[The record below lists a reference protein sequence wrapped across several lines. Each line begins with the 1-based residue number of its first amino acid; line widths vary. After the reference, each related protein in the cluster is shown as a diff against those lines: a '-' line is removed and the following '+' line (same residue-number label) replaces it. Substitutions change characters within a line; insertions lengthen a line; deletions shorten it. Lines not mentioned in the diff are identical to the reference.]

1 MFKNI
6 LVPVDG
12 SDQSVRSARIAVE
25 IAAKHEGKIHLLHTI
40 RPSEYTF
47 TGLDLIETIEKGA
60 WEMIENIIEKIKD
73 EAAAGN
79 VKITSE
85 VTLGNPAAI
94 IVEKSKKDYDSIVI
108 ANRGLSGI
116 KEIML
121 GSVSNVVSHHA
132 KCPVLLIRE

>member
-47 TGLDLIETIEKGA
+47 TGLDLIDTIEKGA
-60 WEMIENIIEKIKD
+60 REMIENIIEKIKD

-79 VKITSE
+79 VEITSE

-94 IVEKSKKDYDSIVI
+94 IVEKSKRDYDSIII

-121 GSVSNVVSHHA
+121 GSVSNVISHHA

>member
-47 TGLDLIETIEKGA
+47 TGLDLIDTIEKGA
-60 WEMIENIIEKIKD
+60 REMIENIIEKIKD

-79 VKITSE
+79 VEITSE

-94 IVEKSKKDYDSIVI
+94 IVEKSKRDYDSIII

-121 GSVSNVVSHHA
+121 GSVSNVISHQA

>member
-12 SDQSVRSARIAVE
+12 SDQSYKSAKISVE
-25 IAAKHEGKIHLLHTI
+25 LAAIHGGKIHLLHTI
-40 RPSEYTF
+40 RPFEYTF
-47 TGLDLIETIEKGA
+47 TGLDIIKYIEKGA
-60 WEMIENIIEKIKD
+60 QDIIDSIKTSIQE
-73 EAAAGN
+73 EAAAGK
-79 VKITSE
+79 VEITSE

-94 IVEKSKKDYDSIVI
+94 IIERSRKDFDSIVI
-108 ANRGLSGI
+108 ASRGISGI
-116 KEIML
+116 TEIML

>member
-47 TGLDLIETIEKGA
+47 TGLDLIDTIEKGA
-60 WEMIENIIEKIKD
+60 REMIENIIEKIKD

-79 VKITSE
+79 VEITSE

-94 IVEKSKKDYDSIVI
+94 IVEKSKKDYDSIII

-121 GSVSNVVSHHA
+121 GSVSNVISHHA